1 MVFAQVVV
9 VVVVV
14 VVLKYDCLVWTT
26 THVYLIGFLR
36 KRQCNGFQGRTN
48 KDPDSCYSFWIGAT
62 LSILG
67 AFAETDLAST
77 KAFLLTECQ
86 GSPLMGG
93 FSKLPNSHPDLLH
106 SFYSLIW
113 LSMEQEQE
121 RLSGGSSTLSHDDS
135 STSNDHNNGLDSK
148 VHEQFGRPVRPLK
161 PIDVLLGIPK
171 DKSPRFLNTNP
182 TPAKCYN

>member
-1 MVFAQVVV
+1 MTCFR
-9 VVVVV
+9 
-14 VVLKYDCLVWTT
+14 YN
-26 THVYLIGFLR
+26 
-36 KRQCNGFQGRTN
+36 RQCNGFQGRTN

-67 AFAETDLAST
+67 AFADTDFAST

-93 FSKLPNSHPDLLH
+93 FSKLPNTYPDLLH

-121 RLSGGSSTLSHDDS
+121 RISGGISTVFHDDS
-135 STSNDHNNGLDSK
+135 YTSDNNGLAHDHVSLA
-148 VHEQFGRPVRPLK
+148 VHALK

-171 DKSPRFLNTNP
+171 DKSPRFRNKT
-182 TPAKCYN
+182 TCTAKCYY

>member
-1 MVFAQVVV
+1 M
-9 VVVVV
+9 
-14 VVLKYDCLVWTT
+14 VVLLKYRFLVWTT
-26 THVYLIGFLR
+26 THVYLTGFLR

-113 LSMEQEQE
+113 LSMEQEQV

-135 STSNDHNNGLDSK
+135 STSIDHNGLD
-148 VHEQFGRPVRPLK
+148 PVRPLK

-182 TPAKCYN
+182 TTAKCYN